1 MGNFADLVKNRKP
14 TGAATVFFTG
24 QAGFIIKDYEGLT
37 YAVDVYFS
45 DCCEREFGFK
55 RLTPKLLSPTE
66 IVFDYVITTHSHSDH
81 FDTDA
86 MPDLM
91 KPSATRLITTFSAKE
106 KVKKLALDESR
117 VLYVGRED
125 EIKLKNITL
134 TAVFCDHGELDKHAV
149 GYLIDVGGKRV
160 YAVGDSAFRP
170 EKISDIRDVNLM
182 FVPINGAFG
191 NLNEAEAVE
200 YVKIIKPEIAVP
212 CHYGNFA
219 EHGGS
224 VEKYNE
230 LFANAKLRCKNLNMK
245 TGEYVDL

>member
-1 MGNFADLVKNRKP
+1 
-14 TGAATVFFTG
+14 
-24 QAGFIIKDYEGLT
+24 
-37 YAVDVYFS
+37 
-45 DCCEREFGFK
+45 
-55 RLTPKLLSPTE
+55 
-66 IVFDYVITTHSHSDH
+66 
-81 FDTDA
+81 
-86 MPDLM
+86 
-91 KPSATRLITTFSAKE
+91 
-106 KVKKLALDESR
+106 
-117 VLYVGRED
+117 
-125 EIKLKNITL
+125 
-134 TAVFCDHGELDKHAV
+134 
-149 GYLIDVGGKRV
+149 
-160 YAVGDSAFRP
+160 
-170 EKISDIRDVNLM
+170 M